1 MAGGALMQLVTFGVQ
16 DQYLVGNPTITYF
29 KLVHKKHTNFACES
43 ILQTATGQY
52 GNGGRQTF
60 TISRNGDLLTKAVL
74 QFKFATSPGASQEDD
89 DVTTLIS
96 KVELEIGGQTIDTL
110 PAEWLKAWNDLSI
123 DASKRGADGAVTA
136 HTLEDAVG
144 YKYLELPFFFA
155 KSPGLALPLIA
166 LQYHEVK
173 IVVTYGRMHGA
184 EPSLY
189 CTYAFLDSEERR
201 RFAAQSHEYLIEQV
215 QHQEHNFANSAGG
228 NMRLVFNHPTKEL
241 IVTGGYGSSGAF
253 TSVWDGDPEEAMLLK
268 LNGNDRESAR
278 PASYYEKMVPLMYHT
293 RVPSAGI
300 ACMPFALYPEQHQPS
315 GTCNFSRIDNAELH
329 FKGTKA
335 SGTAVHV
342 FALNYNVLK
351 IVSGMGGLAY
361 SN

>member
-1 MAGGALMQLVTFGVQ
+1 MQLVAFGVQ

-29 KLVHKKHTNFACES
+29 KLVHKRHTNFACES
-43 ILQTATGQY
+43 ILQTATGQATDS
-52 GNGGRQTF
+52 GRQTF

-74 QFKFATSPGASQEDD
+74 QFKFPANGDPTAND
-89 DVTTLIS
+89 DVSTLVS

-110 PAEWLKAWNDLSI
+110 PAEWLKAWNDLTI
-123 DASKRGADGAVTA
+123 DASKRDSTGYVVAHKLAAATA
-136 HTLEDAVG
+136 G
-144 YKYLELPFFFA
+144 FKFLELPFFFS

-173 IVVTYGRMHGA
+173 IVVTYGALHKA
-184 EPSLY
+184 TPSLY

-215 QHQEHNFANSAGG
+215 QHQEHTLQGTSG
-228 NMRLVFNHPTKEL
+228 NVRLVFNHPTKEL
-241 IVTGGYGSSGAF
+241 IVTGACDDAGGF
-253 TSVWDGDPEEAMLLK
+253 TSVWDSDPDEAMLLK

-278 PASYYEKMVPLMYHT
+278 PASYYERMVPLMYHT
-293 RVPSAGI
+293 RVPTGI

-329 FKGTKA
+329 LK
-335 SGTAVHV
+335 STATNSKVHV